1 MIATISSSRRAKR
14 AFALA
19 PTLLILTLTS
29 LVLFG
34 VAEVC
39 LQTHRASNQILNYR
53 QARRLAQLGA
63 NEALYA
69 INQNQS
75 WVTGL
80 QVAGANQSQATVTF
94 DQKTPYW
101 STNNLSGSAAVT
113 ASDGSIVPANS
124 ALVFSTAN
132 YGNSVVHY
140 KVQVSAPLFPFSIA
154 STGPLRSSILSDSSS
169 TDAVDIEGSP
179 VRIAGDVVTVG
190 QAVIGS
196 GVEVDGQVK
205 DGSTLKAVPTI
216 NPSDYDPAGQPLV
229 RNLSSDSLDASDTFQ
244 GYVRRQGD
252 LTVNG
257 ALNLQESILYVS
269 GNLVVNGALSGVG
282 AVFVGGSVT
291 LGSASLGAVDQ
302 LALVSGGDMSITG
315 AGSSASTLT
324 GLVYSAGNLNLSGV
338 TVVGAVVCASSTG
351 QPLVMNN
358 VNMLGN
364 SAGVNFSFNLSWSGN
379 TNTKPGAGGLG
390 AGAGYS
396 VTLTG
401 SPAQL
406 LAKGFS
412 STNVNANSFSNPIF
426 CSFFTLSPPYQG
438 SKNLT
443 PSIAL
448 ALGLGTSGQLGQS
461 SSAVG
466 IANMVAQNLQQA
478 TTSAIVSQ
486 GKLSLNLNRFLQ
498 QGEALQVV
506 FREVL

>member
-1 MIATISSSRRAKR
+1 
-14 AFALA
+14 
-19 PTLLILTLTS
+19 
-29 LVLFG
+29 
-34 VAEVC
+34 
-39 LQTHRASNQILNYR
+39 
-53 QARRLAQLGA
+53 
-63 NEALYA
+63 
-69 INQNQS
+69 
-75 WVTGL
+75 
-80 QVAGANQSQATVTF
+80 
-94 DQKTPYW
+94 
-101 STNNLSGSAAVT
+101 
-113 ASDGSIVPANS
+113 
-124 ALVFSTAN
+124 
-132 YGNSVVHY
+132 
-140 KVQVSAPLFPFSIA
+140 
-154 STGPLRSSILSDSSS
+154 
-169 TDAVDIEGSP
+169 

-358 VNMLGN
+358 VNLLGN
-364 SAGVNFSFNLSWSGN
+364 SAGVNFSFDLGWSQSTPIPVKVVPLVGTTQTFQLSFATDRSH
-379 TNTKPGAGGLG
+379 A
-390 AGAGYS
+390 
-396 VTLTG
+396 
-401 SPAQL
+401 PAQM
-406 LAKGFS
+406 
-412 STNVNANSFSNPIF
+412 
-426 CSFFTLSPPYQG
+426 
-438 SKNLT
+438 
-443 PSIAL
+443 L
-448 ALGLGTSGQLGQS
+448 ALGYTPAVINAEQGILFSDPVFCGFFLTDYPNPGGTPQSLTPALAAQMGLSQAYVNGQVTPIQAVSKALNAVVQS
-461 SSAVG
+461 T
-466 IANMVAQNLQQA
+466 L
-478 TTSAIVSQ
+478 VSH
-486 GKLSLNLNRFLQ
+486 GNLSLNLNKFLQ
-498 QGEALQVV
+498 AGDALQVV
-506 FREVL
+506 YRQLL